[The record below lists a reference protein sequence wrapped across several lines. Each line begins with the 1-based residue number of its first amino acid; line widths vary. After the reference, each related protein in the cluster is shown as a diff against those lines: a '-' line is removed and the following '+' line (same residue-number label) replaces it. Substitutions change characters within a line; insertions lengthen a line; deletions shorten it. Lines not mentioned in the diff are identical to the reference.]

1 VSSKDYLILIADY
14 SQVELRILANLSQDR
29 ILLEAF
35 KNGEDIHNKTAK
47 FLF

>member
-1 VSSKDYLILIADY
+1 MDY
-14 SQVELRILANLSQDR
+14 SQVELRILANLSRDK

-35 KNGEDIHNKTAK
+35 KNNEDIHQKTAK